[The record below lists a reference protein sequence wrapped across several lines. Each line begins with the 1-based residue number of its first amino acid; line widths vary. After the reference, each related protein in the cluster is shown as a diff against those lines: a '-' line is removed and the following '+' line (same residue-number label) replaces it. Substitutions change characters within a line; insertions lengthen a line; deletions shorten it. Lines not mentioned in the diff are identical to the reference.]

1 MKKIALVSLLSL
13 CIAAPALADETGKPY
28 FAVDLGSATYSNV
41 SPFPNPGMIRIA
53 GGYHFNKYLAGEIG
67 YTKFGDSTVI
77 ATGGSA
83 TLTASAFQIA
93 AVGSYP
99 LTEQFDLL
107 GKLGIS
113 SNKANGSNTL
123 GTSISSSNS
132 SVLYGVGAQYHFNSI
147 YTVRAQYEN
156 YGKFENV
163 SSPMEASTI
172 SLGLVFNFP

>member
-1 MKKIALVSLLSL
+1 MKKIAIISLLSI
-13 CIAAPALADETGKPY
+13 CIAAPALADNTDKPY
-28 FAVDLGSATYSNV
+28 VAVDLGSATYSNV

-67 YTKFGDSTVI
+67 YTKFGDSTFI

-99 LTEQFDLL
+99 LNEQFDLL
-107 GKLGIS
+107 GKLGIT
-113 SNKANGSNTL
+113 SNKASANNTL
-123 GTSISSSNS
+123 GMSINSSES
-132 SVLYGVGAQYHFNSI
+132 SVLYGVGAQYHFNSQI
-147 YTVRAQYEN
+147 SVRAQYEN

-172 SLGLVFNFP
+172 SLGLVFNFL